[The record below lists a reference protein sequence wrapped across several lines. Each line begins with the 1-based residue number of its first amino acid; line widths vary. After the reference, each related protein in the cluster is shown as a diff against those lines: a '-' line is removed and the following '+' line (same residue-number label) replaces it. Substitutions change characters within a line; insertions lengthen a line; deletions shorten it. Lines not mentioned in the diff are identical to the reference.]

1 MRKQI
6 LAMPVDDNRPIP
18 RSAARKAIVVDAAD
32 YPGAEELCRNLAIQQ
47 TDLQPRLLL
56 VESEQIGVIRPY
68 LEDNPL
74 LDFAVKPVSGQEL
87 ELRLEKFSET
97 LRVRDEQPT
106 DPRPAHAPSVRG
118 DDTGRVSELP
128 NVEFFHDHLAFQIRH
143 AQRYS
148 RQLAVLVVDL
158 QSFEGVKKLLG
169 DEGTRN
175 LLSSSSQ
182 RIMQELR
189 DHDLV
194 AQALGGLGIPDDQ
207 IVSRIDEDRFI
218 VLISE
223 FQHIKDVSAIVER
236 IISVVAKPIYVGE
249 QQMVPDPK
257 VGISLFPSDGED
269 AAALIRNASSA
280 LEFSLDHQLGRYGF
294 FAESANK
301 LMADR
306 FSLEA
311 RLRKAIDEC
320 AFELHYQ
327 PKVALESGATI
338 GLEALIRWRDPELGD
353 VSPARFIPLAEELG
367 FINELSRWVVQEA
380 CRQCRS
386 WLNEGVPTVPVAVN
400 LSGQDFL
407 RSDFPDFVTTVLLEN
422 EIAPQN
428 LELEI
433 TEGVVIENLA
443 VAAAMLEE
451 LRKIGVKIALDDFG
465 TGYSSLSY
473 LHRIPIDTLKIDRSF
488 IRNITSDWNCA
499 AITSGVITLS
509 HILNLNVVAEGVE
522 TAEQLELLKDQNCNA
537 IQGAVYSM
545 PLSAEK
551 TTDWLRSQ
559 GTA

>member
-1 MRKQI
+1 M
-6 LAMPVDDNRPIP
+6 
-18 RSAARKAIVVDAAD
+18 
-32 YPGAEELCRNLAIQQ
+32 
-47 TDLQPRLLL
+47 
-56 VESEQIGVIRPY
+56 
-68 LEDNPL
+68 
-74 LDFAVKPVSGQEL
+74 
-87 ELRLEKFSET
+87 
-97 LRVRDEQPT
+97 
-106 DPRPAHAPSVRG
+106 
-118 DDTGRVSELP
+118 P
-128 NVEFFHDHLAFQIRH
+128 NVDFFQDHLAFQICQ
-143 AQRYS
+143 AQRHS

-158 QSFEGVKKLLG
+158 QSFESVRNLLG
-169 DEGTRN
+169 DAGIRN
-175 LLSSSSQ
+175 LLVSSSR
-182 RIMQELR
+182 RIMRELR
-189 DHDLV
+189 DHDVV
-194 AQALGGLGIPDDQ
+194 AQAVSGSETANDRI
-207 IVSRIDEDRFI
+207 ISRIDADRFI

-236 IISVVAKPIYVGE
+236 IIAVVAKPISVGE
-249 QQMVPDPK
+249 QQMVPNPK

-269 AAALIRNASSA
+269 AGVLIRNASSA

-294 FAESANK
+294 FAESDNK
-301 LMADR
+301 QMADR
-306 FSLEA
+306 FSLET
-311 RLRKAIDEC
+311 RLRQAIDDC

-338 GLEALIRWRDPELGD
+338 GLEALIRWRDPKIGEI
-353 VSPARFIPLAEELG
+353 SPARFIPLAEELG
-367 FINELSRWVVQEA
+367 FIHELSRWVVREA
-380 CRQCRS
+380 CLQCRR

-488 IRNITSDWNCA
+488 IRHITSDWNCA

-522 TAEQLELLKDQNCNA
+522 TLEQVELLKDQNCNA
-537 IQGAVYSM
+537 VQGAVYSM
-545 PLSAEK
+545 PMSAEM
-551 TTDWLRSQ
+551 TTEWLRTQSQ
-559 GTA
+559 G